1 MGNCSSTAEER
12 LDKLTAA
19 LSPLEKLPLELAWAI
34 IDHASEAVRKLRQVS
49 RLFRH
54 HVDKRVLGRPK
65 IQLVQ
70 TVEFDGGF
78 HADFVDACLTV
89 PERYAA
95 LVELR
100 FKLLH
105 SDLPPGPLGL
115 YRIHRVKD
123 DEQAVYILKIDLKR
137 AEVWAKVIDV
147 IGNRTAE
154 LSLLNCPARTV
165 EDALNKFMIDFRF
178 DKINVKTSCV
188 DADVSARLF
197 DSQRKY
203 IMFHFLLELASHVE
217 TMTIGQVSKSG
228 IQMDSNYFLGWHDF
242 QWEPTIIEML
252 SRKLRYRL
260 TGLGK
265 KVWFDASCDVHE
277 NETSFMQNNH
287 VVRVGP
293 KRIFIDENGLAQ
305 SMGESQVS
313 PRHPQPEIHLV
324 VLENADK
331 SSLAILIAYAITS
344 KSLENMLVEKSRTP
358 NCQHYCE
365 KPVFDRIR

>member
-178 DKINVKTSCV
+178 DKIN
-188 DADVSARLF
+188 
-197 DSQRKY
+197 
-203 IMFHFLLELASHVE
+203 
-217 TMTIGQVSKSG
+217 
-228 IQMDSNYFLGWHDF
+228 
-242 QWEPTIIEML
+242 
-252 SRKLRYRL
+252 RL

-293 KRIFIDENGLAQ
+293 VIGY
-305 SMGESQVS
+305 
-313 PRHPQPEIHLV
+313 PRLYHLSGIRRECFLLFHV
-324 VLENADK
+324 AIIRCSYGDK
-331 SSLAILIAYAITS
+331 FKISSI
-344 KSLENMLVEKSRTP
+344 N
-358 NCQHYCE
+358 
-365 KPVFDRIR
+365 